1 MKTIEVNL
9 TPKQIVILWLKKS
22 QNAGSFGDG
31 CLQSPPARGYV
42 ANAVYAAVSGSMKGY
57 PKPVVEK
64 AIRQARQEADSLYML
79 IVQIN
84 LGILMDVALSNIC
97 FPFVIRHF
105 RAATTE
111 ETINAEFIREL
122 RLSLVQIV
130 EDLLVAEG
138 SALQVTTEYLNGQQ
152 VLFSDT
158 FEALAKQLQFAE
170 ELIDHFN
177 SLARLVGVPLID
189 LDTLREGI
197 PSRVDQQVA
206 SWRNTARLEMLA
218 TFGEGDSWRMAMG
231 QTLSASQQ
239 LTT

>member
-1 MKTIEVNL
+1 MGV
-9 TPKQIVILWLKKS
+9 
-22 QNAGSFGDG
+22 
-31 CLQSPPARGYV
+31 CSPRLPEDTF

-79 IVQIN
+79 IVQVN

-111 ETINAEFIREL
+111 GTINAEFIREL

-177 SLARLVGVPLID
+177 FIGTTGRR
-189 LDTLREGI
+189 T
-197 PSRVDQQVA
+197 VD
-206 SWRNTARLEMLA
+206 
-218 TFGEGDSWRMAMG
+218 
-231 QTLSASQQ
+231 
-239 LTT
+239 